1 MMYALIDGNSFY
13 ASCERVFRPDLRHR
27 PVVVLSNNDGCIVTL
42 TREAKAL
49 GLKRGT
55 PLFKV
60 QDIVKKNQVEV
71 FSSNYELYGDMS
83 SRMMS
88 SIATLV
94 PEIEIYSIDECF
106 ANLTGV
112 PGDLTELGRKIR
124 ARVWQWVGIPSCVGI
139 APTKTLAKYCNHLAK
154 HIPGFHGVLNWND
167 LIPERQKKALAYEP
181 IGEVWG
187 IGSQLSKRMVKLGI
201 ETPLDLAQAPES
213 LIKQFFPVTVLQ
225 TARELRGIPCIEFEP
240 VAPTRQRLVRSRSF
254 AKDVY
259 DKDDLLSALTMH
271 TEEAAQ
277 VLREEKLKA
286 SRIGVFILSNRFK
299 LEVPSYYGFDAEDLG
314 IPVNDTSTFMTSVVK
329 LLNKL
334 YQPGIAYKKAGVSIE
349 NIQRAEDVQG
359 DLFAFENERSNQL
372 SAVIDRLNQRY
383 GKGTVCRST
392 IKRASEDWKM
402 KREYRSPSY
411 TTRFSELLKVA

>member
-1 MMYALIDGNSFY
+1 MYALIDGNSFY
-13 ASCERVFRPDLRHR
+13 ASCERVFRPDLLKR

-60 QDIVKKNQVEV
+60 KAIVEKHNVAV

-83 SRMMS
+83 SRMMR
-88 SIATLV
+88 SIASLV
-94 PEIEIYSIDECF
+94 PEIEVYSIDECF
-106 ANLTGV
+106 ANLTGLS
-112 PGDLTELGRKIR
+112 GNLTELGRQIR
-124 ARVWQWVGIPSCVGI
+124 QQVWRWVGIPACVGI

-154 HIPGFHGVLNWND
+154 HISGFHGVLNWND
-167 LIPERQKKALAYEP
+167 LTLERQKKALAYEP
-181 IGEVWG
+181 IDEVWG

-201 ETPLDLAQAPES
+201 ETPLALAQAPES
-213 LIKQFFPVTVLQ
+213 LIKQFFPITVLQ
-225 TARELRGIPCIEFEP
+225 TARELRGIACIDFEP

-259 DKDDLLSALTMH
+259 SKEDLLSALTMH

-286 SRIGVFILSNRFK
+286 SRIGVFILSNRFR
-299 LEVPSYYGFDAEDLG
+299 LDAPSYYGFDTQDLG
-314 IPVNDTSTFMTSVVK
+314 IPVNDTQSFMDAVDK

-334 YQPGIAYKKAGVSIE
+334 YRPGITYKKAGVSLE
-349 NIQRAEDVQG
+349 NIQCESDIED
-359 DLFAFENERSNQL
+359 DLFAFENERSNRL
-372 SAVIDRLNQRY
+372 SAVIDELNNRY

-392 IKRASEDWKM
+392 VKREGEDWKM

-411 TTRFSELLKVA
+411 TTRFSELLAVG